1 MKEIVQMQKNEN
13 FDERDISNA
22 ENYSGLMKEIFQ
34 MQKNTLAR

>member
-22 ENYSGLMKEIFQ
+22 EKYFGLIAGVH
-34 MQKNTLAR
+34 L